1 VRLRGAWAGFRSWIG
16 GIRAAVLNVRPAP
29 APPLGKAAFF
39 KGLEEVAR
47 GAGVRIWEW
56 DVVQNSMHFSG
67 DLAEVYGAEI
77 ALSGADPDTL
87 MLGKVHPDD
96 RARYRSEFI
105 KALKGLAPMEI
116 AYRIKERDG
125 TVLPVQLRGQV
136 FRNAEGRAI
145 RVLGLT
151 IDMSA
156 QQETA
161 TLLRE
166 QAERQTQLLL
176 RLKLATETA
185 GISVWEQD
193 LVTLDFIADESFWTL
208 FGLPPSGK
216 LDPRSFIH
224 GDEREAAA
232 TAIRAVLADPSSD
245 AIMPVRHRTA
255 NPRPEPQY
263 VQTHMRVYRDAA
275 GMATRLMGV
284 TWDVTKE
291 VLRASE
297 LESRATQEGALIER
311 LNVTTKAAGIA
322 PWEFDIKSDCFSW
335 HGPRPPCFGMDDV
348 PLKDYFRALTSIV
361 LPEDRRALLSTAAD
375 AMAKKVD
382 SYEYQFR
389 VLGIDGEIH
398 YMQNY
403 ARIVRDEHRQVRYI
417 VGVTWDVTRD
427 VLTTQMLKSR
437 AEENR
442 RLVGQVNIATESAGI
457 CSWELDLVAR
467 RYLWIENPIEAF
479 AHQGAP
485 DNLDLQVLDSLVL
498 PEDREVFRETI
509 AAALANKTDRISL
522 RYRVRGANGE
532 IAHVQNFGRI
542 ILDDKGAPSRLL
554 GVSWD
559 VTKEVVASELLRQQT
574 EAAHAASRAKS
585 HFLANVSHEIRTPMN
600 GIIGMTGLL
609 LDTHL
614 DRTQR
619 DYAETIRSSADSLLT
634 VINDIL
640 DFSKIEAGKLELE
653 SIEFDLRANIEDV
666 GSAMA
671 FQAATK
677 GLELIVNVEPQIT
690 RHVLGDPQRLRQ
702 CLVNLVS
709 NAIKFTKAGEIV
721 IEVRAKQDGN
731 GDPLTH
737 FEVRDTGMGIAPQTL
752 QTLFQPFV
760 QADSSTTRHFG
771 GTGLGLSIVRR
782 LVELMGGEIG
792 VSSEVGVGSRFFFT
806 LPLKAAASIS
816 PDRQMHSAA
825 GGRILIVDDNV
836 TNQRVLSSQLMHA
849 GYTVTSVGSGS
860 AALDE
865 LRNATASDNPF
876 DMVITDFQMP
886 DMDGAMLGQCII
898 SMPEL
903 ANTRLVM
910 LTSLDR
916 HGDTPRLAALG
927 FAAYLTKPVRV
938 RELIDAVARV
948 MSGGPRQW
956 QMDTQPMITLNM
968 LTQSATQQRFG
979 GHVLL
984 VEDNFVNQ
992 KVAVRFL
999 ERLGCTVEVAGN
1011 GAEGV
1016 AACQQR
1022 HFDIVLM
1029 DLQMPVMDGMTATR
1043 KIRAWETTGHLP
1055 IIALTA
1061 NAMTG
1066 DRELCEAAGMD
1077 GYLTKPIEVERL
1089 RNALTKF
1096 GLAKNEAET
1105 SASTSVPAPPAPASH
1120 ARPPVDLSG
1129 FKTITGGDDA
1139 FAQELAATFIA
1150 SGEQQLAEL
1159 TAAVAAVNRSAL
1171 ARAAHQ
1177 LKGAC
1182 ANIHAHALKSL
1193 AERVETESAAG
1204 DARTLEHCNAQLREE
1219 FERVRQF
1226 LSDPSVIPQAAKA
1239 AS

>member
-1 VRLRGAWAGFRSWIG
+1 VVDFHPSRQP
-16 GIRAAVLNVRPAP
+16 V
-29 APPLGKAAFF
+29 KASLFQ
-39 KGLEEVAR
+39 GLEQVAR
-47 GAGVRIWEW
+47 SAGVRIWEW
-56 DVVQNSMHFSG
+56 DVVRNTMQFSG
-67 DLAEVYGAEI
+67 NLAEIYDAEI
-77 ALSGADPDTL
+77 SAGDRKADAM
-87 MLGKVHPDD
+87 MLDKVHPDD
-96 RARYRSEFI
+96 RARYRAEFI
-105 KALKGLAPMEI
+105 KALKGQAPMDI
-116 AYRIKERDG
+116 AYRVKEADG
-125 TVLPVQLRGQV
+125 TIRSFQLRGEV
-136 FRNAEGRAI
+136 FRNPEGRAI

-151 IDMSA
+151 IDMSNQVRA
-156 QQETA
+156 A
-161 TLLRE
+161 ALLAE
-166 QAERQTQLLL
+166 QAERQTQILS

-185 GISVWEQD
+185 GISIWERD
-193 LVTLDFIADESFWTL
+193 LVTGELINDGSLWPL
-208 FGLPPSGK
+208 FGLPPSAT
-216 LDPRSFIH
+216 LNARDLIH
-224 GDEREAAA
+224 EEDRAQAAD
-232 TAIRAVLADPSSD
+232 AIRALLADPTQN
-245 AIMPVRHRTA
+245 AILPLRHRTA

-263 VQTHMRVYRDAA
+263 VQTHMRVYRDANGTA
-275 GMATRLMGV
+275 IRMMGV

-291 VLRASE
+291 VLHAAE
-297 LESRATQEGALIER
+297 LESKAAQESALIER

-335 HGPRPPCFGMDDV
+335 HGTRPPCFGMDHV
-348 PLKDYFRALTSIV
+348 PLKDYFRSLATII
-361 LPEDRRALLSTAAD
+361 LPEDRGILLETPRQAIANKLD
-375 AMAKKVD
+375 FYDYV
-382 SYEYQFR
+382 FR
-389 VLGIDGEIH
+389 VRGIDGEIH
-398 YMQNY
+398 HMQNY
-403 ARIVRDEHRQVRYI
+403 ARIMRDEQGEVRYI

-427 VLTTQMLKSR
+427 VQTTEMLKSR
-437 AEENR
+437 ADENR
-442 RLVGQVNIATESAGI
+442 RLVDRINIATESAGI

-467 RYLWIENPIEAF
+467 RYLRIENPIEALTY
-479 AHQGAP
+479 QGAS
-485 DNLDLQVLDSLVL
+485 DNLDVDQLEQLLL
-498 PEDREVFRETI
+498 PEDRSLFRESV
-509 AAALANKTDRISL
+509 ASALAEKSDRISL
-522 RYRVRGANGE
+522 RYRARGADGA
-532 IAHVQNFGRI
+532 IVHVQNFGRI
-542 ILDDKGAPSRLL
+542 ILDETGAPSRLL

-559 VTKEVVASELLRQQT
+559 VTEEVVASELLRQQT

-609 LDTHL
+609 LDTKL

-619 DYAETIRSSADSLLT
+619 DYSETIRSSADSLLT

-653 SIEFDLRANIEDV
+653 SIELDLRANVEDV

-690 RHVLGDPQRLRQ
+690 GRVLGDPQRLRQ
-702 CLVNLVS
+702 CLVNLVN
-709 NAIKFTKAGEIV
+709 NAIKFTQAGEIV
-721 IEVRAKQDGN
+721 IEVRDRSG
-731 GDPLTH
+731 GGEPLTY
-737 FEVRDTGMGIAPQTL
+737 FEVRDTGLGIAEKTL
-752 QTLFQPFV
+752 ATLFQPFV

-806 LPLKAAASIS
+806 LPLKPVAAIT
-816 PDRQMHSAA
+816 PERRVRNEA
-825 GGRILIVDDNV
+825 GGRILIVDDNA
-836 TNQRVLSSQLMHA
+836 TNRRVLCTQLVHA
-849 GYTVTSVGSGS
+849 GYSVTTVSSGI

-865 LRNATASDNPF
+865 LQNATATDHPF

-886 DMDGAMLGQCII
+886 DMDGAMLGERII
-898 SMPEL
+898 EMREL

-948 MSGGPRQW
+948 MSGSPRQW
-956 QMDTQPMITLNM
+956 QMETQPMITLNM
-968 LTQSATQQRFG
+968 LTQPSAQREFA

-999 ERLGCTVEVAGN
+999 ERLGCTVEVASN

-1016 AACQQR
+1016 AACQERQ
-1022 HFDIVLM
+1022 FDIVLM

-1043 KIRAWETTGHLP
+1043 KIRDWETSRHTP

-1089 RNALTKF
+1089 RSV
-1096 GLAKNEAET
+1096 LAKYGLEKPDAAIVDGIAAAMPGH
-1105 SASTSVPAPPAPASH
+1105 SQGSTA
-1120 ARPPVDLSG
+1120 PVDLREFHSL
-1129 FKTITGGDDA
+1129 TEGDQL
-1139 FAQELAATFIA
+1139 FAQELVAAFIA
-1150 SGEQQLAEL
+1150 SGEQQLDEMA
-1159 TAAVAAVNRSAL
+1159 AAVAQNDRAAL
-1171 ARAAHQ
+1171 AKAAHKF
-1177 LKGAC
+1177 KGAC
-1182 ANIHAHALKSL
+1182 ANMHAQALKSL
-1193 AERVETESAAG
+1193 AERMEIDSAAADTRALDHG
-1204 DARTLEHCNAQLREE
+1204 NALLRRE
-1219 FERVRQF
+1219 FERVKQF
-1226 LSDPSVIPQAAKA
+1226 LTDPTVVPQPAKA

>member
-1 VRLRGAWAGFRSWIG
+1 
-16 GIRAAVLNVRPAP
+16 
-29 APPLGKAAFF
+29 
-39 KGLEEVAR
+39 
-47 GAGVRIWEW
+47 
-56 DVVQNSMHFSG
+56 MHFSG
-67 DLAEVYGAEI
+67 DLAEIYDAEI
-77 ALSGADPDTL
+77 AAADSRADSM
-87 MLGKVHPDD
+87 MLNKVHPED
-96 RARYRSEFI
+96 RSRYRAEFI
-105 KALKGLAPMEI
+105 RALKGEAAMEI
-116 AYRIKERDG
+116 AYRVQERDG
-125 TVLPVQLRGQV
+125 TIRPVQLRGEV
-136 FRNAEGRAI
+136 FRNAQGRAI

-151 IDMSA
+151 IDMSDQVQA
-156 QQETA
+156 A
-161 TLLRE
+161 TLLAE
-166 QAERQTQLLL
+166 QAERQAQLLS

-185 GISVWEQD
+185 GISIWERD
-193 LVTLDFIADESFWTL
+193 LVTGELINDGSLWPL
-208 FGLPPSGK
+208 FGLPPSATLEPK
-216 LDPRSFIH
+216 DLIH
-224 GDEREAAA
+224 TDDRAQAAA
-232 TAIRAVLADPSSD
+232 AIRALLADPTQN
-245 AIMPVRHRTA
+245 AILPLRHRTA

-263 VQTHMRVYRDAA
+263 VQTHMRVYRDAN
-275 GMATRLMGV
+275 GTPLRMMGV

-291 VLRASE
+291 VLHASE
-297 LESRATQEGALIER
+297 LERRAAQESALIER
-311 LNVTTKAAGIA
+311 LSVTTQAAGIA
-322 PWEFDIKSDCFSW
+322 PWEFDIESDCFSW
-335 HGPRPPCFGMDDV
+335 NGTRPPCFGLDHV
-348 PLKDYFRALTSIV
+348 PLKDYFRTLTTII
-361 LPEDRRALLSTAAD
+361 LPEDRGILLETPRRAIAN
-375 AMAKKVD
+375 KVD
-382 SYEYQFR
+382 FYDYVFR
-389 VLGIDGEIH
+389 VKGIDGQIH
-398 YMQNY
+398 HMQNY
-403 ARIVRDEHRQVRYI
+403 ARIMRDEQGRVRYI

-427 VLTTQMLKSR
+427 VLTTEMLKSR
-437 AEENR
+437 ADENR
-442 RLVGQVNIATESAGI
+442 RLVDRINIATESAGI

-467 RYLWIENPIEAF
+467 RYLWLENPIEALTYR
-479 AHQGAP
+479 GNP
-485 DNLDLQVLDSLVL
+485 DNLDVEHIEGLVL
-498 PEDREVFRETI
+498 PEDRRLFRDTV
-509 AAALANKTDRISL
+509 AAALVDKTNRISL
-522 RYRVRGANGE
+522 RYRARGADG
-532 IAHVQNFGRI
+532 ATVHVQNFGRI
-542 ILDDKGAPSRLL
+542 ILDENGAPSKLL

-614 DRTQR
+614 DRTQH

-653 SIEFDLRANIEDV
+653 SIELDLRANVEDV

-690 RHVLGDPQRLRQ
+690 GRVLGDPQRLRQ

-721 IEVRAKQDGN
+721 IEVRDRSN
-731 GDPLTH
+731 GDKPMTY
-737 FEVRDTGMGIAPQTL
+737 FEVRDTGMGIAEKTL
-752 QTLFQPFV
+752 ELLFQPFV

-771 GTGLGLSIVRR
+771 GTGLGLSIVRK

-792 VSSEVGVGSRFFFT
+792 VSSEVGAGSRFFFT
-806 LPLKAAASIS
+806 LPLKPAAEIPERRIRAE
-816 PDRQMHSAA
+816 A

-836 TNQRVLSSQLMHA
+836 TNQRVLSAQLVHA
-849 GYTVTSVGSGS
+849 GYSVTTVSSGL

-865 LRNATASDNPF
+865 LQNAIASDQQF

-886 DMDGAMLGQCII
+886 DMDGAMLGERII
-898 SMPEL
+898 AIRDL
-903 ANTRLVM
+903 AHTRLVM

-956 QMDTQPMITLNM
+956 QMETQPMITLNM
-968 LTQSATQQRFG
+968 LTQPQAVQRFT

-999 ERLGCTVEVAGN
+999 ERLGCTVEVASN

-1022 HFDIVLM
+1022 QFDIVLM

-1043 KIRAWETTGHLP
+1043 KIREWETSRHIP

-1089 RNALTKF
+1089 RNILAKF
-1096 GLAKNEAET
+1096 GLEK
-1105 SASTSVPAPPAPASH
+1105 PDAPAADAAAAAASDH
-1120 ARPPVDLSG
+1120 SMSAAAPLDLHE
-1129 FKTITGGDDA
+1129 FQILTDGDQA
-1139 FAQELAATFIA
+1139 FAQELATVFIV
-1150 SGEQQLAEL
+1150 SGEQQMGEIAAA
-1159 TAAVAAVNRSAL
+1159 TAQNQRAKIAK
-1171 ARAAHQ
+1171 AAHK

-1182 ANIHAHALKSL
+1182 AYIHAHALRSL
-1193 AERVETESAAG
+1193 AERIEIDSVAA
-1204 DARTLEHCNAQLREE
+1204 DARVLDQDNALLRRE
-1219 FERVRQF
+1219 FDRVKAF
-1226 LSDPSVIPQAAKA
+1226 LSDPSVVPRPTKA

>member
-1 VRLRGAWAGFRSWIG
+1 V
-16 GIRAAVLNVRPAP
+16 
-29 APPLGKAAFF
+29 KASLFS
-39 KGLEEVAR
+39 GLEQVTR
-47 GAGVRIWEW
+47 SAGVRIWEW
-56 DVVQNSMHFSG
+56 DVVRNTMQFSG
-67 DLAEVYGAEI
+67 DLAEIYDAEI
-77 ALSGADPDTL
+77 AAANTRADAM
-87 MLGKVHPDD
+87 MLNKVHPDD
-96 RARYRSEFI
+96 RARYRAEFI
-105 KALKGLAPMEI
+105 KALKGQAPMDI
-116 AYRIKERDG
+116 TYRVKEADG
-125 TVLPVQLRGQV
+125 TIRSFQLRGEV
-136 FRNAEGRAI
+136 FRNAQGRAI

-151 IDMSA
+151 IDMSDQVHA
-156 QQETA
+156 A
-161 TLLRE
+161 ALLAE
-166 QAERQTQLLL
+166 QAERQTQLLS

-185 GISVWEQD
+185 GISIWERD
-193 LVTLDFIADESFWTL
+193 ILTGELINDGSLWPL
-208 FGLPPSGK
+208 FGLPPSATLHPK
-216 LDPRSFIH
+216 DLIH
-224 GDEREAAA
+224 KDERAQAAA
-232 TAIRAVLADPSSD
+232 AIRALLADPTQNTTL
-245 AIMPVRHRTA
+245 ALRHRTA

-263 VQTHMRVYRDAA
+263 VQTHMRVYRDTSGAA
-275 GMATRLMGV
+275 VRMMGV

-291 VLRASE
+291 MLHASE
-297 LESRATQEGALIER
+297 LESKAAQESALIER
-311 LNVTTKAAGIA
+311 LSVTTKAAGIA

-335 HGPRPPCFGMDDV
+335 HGTRPPCFGLDHV
-348 PLKDYFRALTSIV
+348 PLKDYFLSLTTII
-361 LPEDRRALLSTAAD
+361 LPEDRGILLETPRQAIANKLD
-375 AMAKKVD
+375 FYDYV
-382 SYEYQFR
+382 FR
-389 VLGIDGEIH
+389 VKGIDGEIH
-398 YMQNY
+398 HMQNY
-403 ARIVRDEHRQVRYI
+403 ARIMRDEQEQVRYI

-427 VLTTQMLKSR
+427 VKTTEMLKSR
-437 AEENR
+437 ADENR
-442 RLVGQVNIATESAGI
+442 RLVDRINIATESAGI

-467 RYLWIENPIEAF
+467 RYLWIENPIEALT
-479 AHQGAP
+479 HHGAS
-485 DNLDLQVLDSLVL
+485 DSLGVDQLEQLVL
-498 PEDREVFRETI
+498 PEDRSLFRESV
-509 AAALANKTDRISL
+509 ASALAEKTDRISI
-522 RYRVRGANGE
+522 RYRARGADGA
-532 IAHVQNFGRI
+532 IVHVQNFGRI
-542 ILDDKGAPSRLL
+542 IVDETGVPSRLL

-559 VTKEVVASELLRQQT
+559 VTAEVVASELLRQQT

-609 LDTHL
+609 IDTQL

-653 SIEFDLRANIEDV
+653 SIELDLRANVEDV

-690 RHVLGDPQRLRQ
+690 GRVLGDPQRLRQ

-709 NAIKFTKAGEIV
+709 NAIKFTKDGEIV
-721 IEVRAKQDGN
+721 IEVRDRTSG
-731 GDPLTH
+731 GEPLTY
-737 FEVRDTGMGIAPQTL
+737 FEVRDTGMGIADKTL
-752 QTLFQPFV
+752 ETLFQPFV

-806 LPLKAAASIS
+806 LPLKPAEAITPERRGRS
-816 PDRQMHSAA
+816 DA

-836 TNQRVLSSQLMHA
+836 TNQRVLSAQLAHA
-849 GYTVTSVGSGS
+849 GYSVTTVSSGI

-865 LRNATASDNPF
+865 LQNATASDHPF

-886 DMDGAMLGQCII
+886 DMDGAMLGERII
-898 SMPEL
+898 EMREL
-903 ANTRLVM
+903 ADTRLVM

-956 QMDTQPMITLNM
+956 QMETQPMITLNM
-968 LTQSATQQRFG
+968 LTQPPAQQRFG

-999 ERLGCTVEVAGN
+999 ERLGCTVEVASN

-1016 AACQQR
+1016 AACRQR
-1022 HFDIVLM
+1022 QFDIVLM

-1043 KIRAWETTGHLP
+1043 KIRESETSSHMP

-1089 RNALTKF
+1089 RNILAKF
-1096 GLAKNEAET
+1096 GLEKEEAAVAGT
-1105 SASTSVPAPPAPASH
+1105 TAAAPVHSQGTA
-1120 ARPPVDLSG
+1120 PVDLRE
-1129 FKTITGGDDA
+1129 FQRVTDGDQV
-1139 FAQELAATFIA
+1139 FAQELVAAFIA
-1150 SGEQQLAEL
+1150 SGEQQLAEM
-1159 TAAVAAVNRSAL
+1159 TAAVAQNNRAAL
-1171 ARAAHQ
+1171 AKAAHKF
-1177 LKGAC
+1177 KGAC
-1182 ANIHAHALKSL
+1182 ANIHARALKSL
-1193 AERVETESAAG
+1193 AERMEMNSAAA
-1204 DARTLEHCNAQLREE
+1204 DARVLEQDNASLRRE
-1219 FERVRQF
+1219 FDRVKQF
-1226 LSDPSVIPQAAKA
+1226 LTDPAVVPQPAKA

>member
-1 VRLRGAWAGFRSWIG
+1 MC
-16 GIRAAVLNVRPAP
+16 AALTNF
-29 APPLGKAAFF
+29 PPKSLQHGKDSLF
-39 KGLEEVAR
+39 KGLEQVTR
-47 GAGVRIWEW
+47 SAGVRIWEW
-56 DVVQNSMHFSG
+56 DVVRNTMHFSG
-67 DLAEVYGAEI
+67 DLAEVYDAEI
-77 ALSGADPDTL
+77 AAADKQADAM
-87 MLGKVHPDD
+87 MLNKVHPED
-96 RARYRSEFI
+96 RVRYRAEFI
-105 KALKGLAPMEI
+105 RALKGEAPMEI
-116 AYRIKERDG
+116 AYRVQERDG
-125 TVLPVQLRGQV
+125 TVRPVQLRGEV
-136 FRNAEGRAI
+136 FRNAQGRAI

-151 IDMSA
+151 IDMSEQA
-156 QQETA
+156 RAA
-161 TLLRE
+161 TLLAE
-166 QAERQTQLLL
+166 QAERQTQLLS
-176 RLKLATETA
+176 RLKLATGTA
-185 GISVWEQD
+185 GISIWEKD
-193 LVTLDFIADESFWTL
+193 LITNELINDGSLWPL
-208 FGLPPSGK
+208 FGIPPSATLNPK
-216 LDPRSFIH
+216 DLIH
-224 GDEREAAA
+224 EDDRVQTAAA
-232 TAIRAVLADPSSD
+232 IRDLLANPNQD
-245 AIMPVRHRTA
+245 AILPLRHRTA

-263 VQTHMRVYRDAA
+263 VQTHMRVHRDASGTA
-275 GMATRLMGV
+275 VRLMGV

-291 VLRASE
+291 VLHAAE
-297 LESRATQEGALIER
+297 LESKSAQERALIER
-311 LNVTTKAAGIA
+311 LSVTTQAAGIA

-335 HGPRPPCFGMDDV
+335 HGPRPACFGMDHV
-348 PLKDYFRALTSIV
+348 PLKDYFRTITTIV
-361 LPEDRRALLSTAAD
+361 LPEDREILLQTPREAI
-375 AMAKKVD
+375 AKKLQ
-382 SYEYQFR
+382 SYEYVFR
-389 VLGIDGEIH
+389 VKGIDGETH
-398 YMQNY
+398 HMQNY
-403 ARIVRDEHRQVRYI
+403 ARIMRDEQGQVRYI

-427 VLTTQMLKSR
+427 VRTTEMLKSR
-437 AEENR
+437 ANENR
-442 RLVGQVNIATESAGI
+442 QLVERINIATESAGI

-467 RYLWIENPIEAF
+467 RYLWLENPIAALTYRGTPE
-479 AHQGAP
+479 
-485 DNLDLQVLDSLVL
+485 NLDVEHIEELVL
-498 PEDREVFRETI
+498 PEDRLLLRDTV
-509 AAALANKTDRISL
+509 AAARAANRDWINM
-522 RYRVRGANGE
+522 RYRARGADG
-532 IAHVQNFGRI
+532 ATVHVQNFGRI
-542 ILDDKGAPSRLL
+542 ILDEQGAPSRLL

-559 VTKEVVASELLRQQT
+559 ISEEVVASELLRQQT

-653 SIEFDLRANIEDV
+653 SIELDLRANVEDV

-677 GLELIVNVEPQIT
+677 GLELIVNVEPQISG
-690 RHVLGDPQRLRQ
+690 RVLGDPQRLRQ

-709 NAIKFTKAGEIV
+709 NAIKFTKNGEIV
-721 IEVRAKQDGN
+721 IEVRDRSSDGH
-731 GDPLTH
+731 PLTY
-737 FEVRDTGMGIAPQTL
+737 FEVRDTGMGIAEKTL
-752 QTLFQPFV
+752 QLLFQPFV

-771 GTGLGLSIVRR
+771 GTGLGLSIVRK

-806 LPLKAAASIS
+806 LPLKPAALIS
-816 PDRQMHSAA
+816 PERRSHAEA

-836 TNQRVLSSQLMHA
+836 TNQRVLSAQLVHA
-849 GYTVTSVGSGS
+849 GYSVTTVGSGF

-865 LRNATASDNPF
+865 LQNAIASNHQF

-886 DMDGAMLGQCII
+886 DMDGAMLGERII
-898 SMPEL
+898 AMRGL
-903 ANTRLVM
+903 GNTRLVM

-956 QMDTQPMITLNM
+956 QMETQPMITLNM
-968 LTQSATQQRFG
+968 LTQPQALQRFA

-1016 AACQQR
+1016 AACKERQ
-1022 HFDIVLM
+1022 FDIVLM

-1043 KIRAWETTGHLP
+1043 KIRDWEISGHTP

-1089 RNALTKF
+1089 RNILTKF
-1096 GLAKNEAET
+1096 GLEKPAAAAADEAAAE
-1105 SASTSVPAPPAPASH
+1105 SNQPRGPAA
-1120 ARPPVDLSG
+1120 PVDLRE
-1129 FKTITGGDDA
+1129 FQKLTDGDQA
-1139 FAQELAATFIA
+1139 FAQELAAAFIL
-1150 SGEQQLAEL
+1150 SGEQQLAEI
-1159 TAAVAAVNRSAL
+1159 AGAL
-1171 ARAAHQ
+1171 AQSRRAEVAKAAHK

-1182 ANIHAHALKSL
+1182 ANIHANALKSF
-1193 AERVETESAAG
+1193 AERMEIDSAVA
-1204 DARTLEHCNAQLREE
+1204 DAQALDQGNALLRRE
-1219 FERVRQF
+1219 FDRVKTF
-1226 LSDPSVIPQAAKA
+1226 LTDPAVVPQAAKA

>member
-1 VRLRGAWAGFRSWIG
+1 
-16 GIRAAVLNVRPAP
+16 
-29 APPLGKAAFF
+29 
-39 KGLEEVAR
+39 
-47 GAGVRIWEW
+47 
-56 DVVQNSMHFSG
+56 MHFSG
-67 DLAEVYGAEI
+67 DLAEIYDAEI
-77 ALSGADPDTL
+77 AAADSRADSM
-87 MLGKVHPDD
+87 MLNKVHPED
-96 RARYRSEFI
+96 RSRYRAEFI
-105 KALKGLAPMEI
+105 RALKGEAAMEI
-116 AYRIKERDG
+116 AYRVQERDG
-125 TVLPVQLRGQV
+125 TIRPVQLRGEV
-136 FRNAEGRAI
+136 FRNAQGRAI

-151 IDMSA
+151 IDMSDQVQA
-156 QQETA
+156 A
-161 TLLRE
+161 TLLAE
-166 QAERQTQLLL
+166 QAERQAQLLS

-185 GISVWEQD
+185 GISIWERD
-193 LVTLDFIADESFWTL
+193 LVTGELINDGSLWPL
-208 FGLPPSGK
+208 FGLPPSATLEPK
-216 LDPRSFIH
+216 DLIH
-224 GDEREAAA
+224 TDDRAQAAA
-232 TAIRAVLADPSSD
+232 AIRALLADPTQN
-245 AIMPVRHRTA
+245 AILPLRHRTA

-263 VQTHMRVYRDAA
+263 VQTHMRVYRDAN
-275 GMATRLMGV
+275 GTPLRMMGV

-291 VLRASE
+291 VLHASE
-297 LESRATQEGALIER
+297 LERRAAQESALIER
-311 LNVTTKAAGIA
+311 LSVTTQAAGIA
-322 PWEFDIKSDCFSW
+322 PWEFDIESDCFSW
-335 HGPRPPCFGMDDV
+335 NGTRPPCFGLDHV
-348 PLKDYFRALTSIV
+348 PLKDYFRTLTTII
-361 LPEDRRALLSTAAD
+361 LPEDRGILLETPRRAIAN
-375 AMAKKVD
+375 KVD
-382 SYEYQFR
+382 FYDYVFR
-389 VLGIDGEIH
+389 VKGIDGEIH
-398 YMQNY
+398 HMQNY
-403 ARIVRDEHRQVRYI
+403 ARIMRDEQGRVRYI

-427 VLTTQMLKSR
+427 VLTTEMLKSR
-437 AEENR
+437 ADENR
-442 RLVGQVNIATESAGI
+442 RLVDRINIATESAGI

-467 RYLWIENPIEAF
+467 RYLWLENPIEALTYR
-479 AHQGAP
+479 GNP
-485 DNLDLQVLDSLVL
+485 DNLDVEHIEGLVL
-498 PEDREVFRETI
+498 PEDRRLFRDTV
-509 AAALANKTDRISL
+509 AAALVDKTNRISL
-522 RYRVRGANGE
+522 RYRARGADG
-532 IAHVQNFGRI
+532 ATVHVQNFGRI
-542 ILDDKGAPSRLL
+542 ILDENGAPSKLL

-614 DRTQR
+614 DRTQH

-653 SIEFDLRANIEDV
+653 SIELDLRANVEDV

-690 RHVLGDPQRLRQ
+690 GRVLGDPQRLRQ

-721 IEVRAKQDGN
+721 IEVRDRSN
-731 GDPLTH
+731 GDKPMTY
-737 FEVRDTGMGIAPQTL
+737 FEVRDTGMGIAEKTL
-752 QTLFQPFV
+752 ELLFQPFV

-771 GTGLGLSIVRR
+771 GTGLGLSIVRK

-792 VSSEVGVGSRFFFT
+792 VSSEVGAGSRFFFT
-806 LPLKAAASIS
+806 LPLKPAAEIPERRIRAE
-816 PDRQMHSAA
+816 A

-836 TNQRVLSSQLMHA
+836 TNQRVLSAQLVHA
-849 GYTVTSVGSGS
+849 GYSVTTVSSGL

-865 LRNATASDNPF
+865 LQNAIASDQQF

-886 DMDGAMLGQCII
+886 DMDGAMLGERII
-898 SMPEL
+898 AIRDL
-903 ANTRLVM
+903 AHTRLVM

-956 QMDTQPMITLNM
+956 QMETQPMITLNM
-968 LTQSATQQRFG
+968 LTQPQAVQRFT

-999 ERLGCTVEVAGN
+999 ERLGCTVEVASN

-1022 HFDIVLM
+1022 QFDIVLM

-1043 KIRAWETTGHLP
+1043 KIREWETSRHIP

-1089 RNALTKF
+1089 RNILAKF
-1096 GLAKNEAET
+1096 GLEK
-1105 SASTSVPAPPAPASH
+1105 PDAPAADAAAAAASDH
-1120 ARPPVDLSG
+1120 SMSAAAPLDLHE
-1129 FKTITGGDDA
+1129 FQILTDGDQA
-1139 FAQELAATFIA
+1139 FAQELATVFIV
-1150 SGEQQLAEL
+1150 SGEQQMGEIAAA
-1159 TAAVAAVNRSAL
+1159 TAQNQRAKIAK
-1171 ARAAHQ
+1171 AAHK

-1182 ANIHAHALKSL
+1182 AYIHAHALRSL
-1193 AERVETESAAG
+1193 AERIEIDSVAA
-1204 DARTLEHCNAQLREE
+1204 DARVLDQDNALLRRE
-1219 FERVRQF
+1219 FDRVKAF
-1226 LSDPSVIPQAAKA
+1226 LSDPSVVPQPTKA